1 MSIYPLGL
9 LFQQTLIKKES
20 IVTIQ
25 DHTASDQ
32 NIEAEIQ
39 AKGLNYPRITP
50 ADIEA
55 QISAEFY
62 LNGYDFADSEKA
74 VRIRH
79 NDNRAD
85 VHMSLLTMC
94 VLVLNNG
101 FTVFGHSACVSRENF
116 DAEIGAK
123 VARANA
129 VAKIWSLMGYELK
142 SKLAAG

>member
-1 MSIYPLGL
+1 MGL
-9 LFQQTLIKKES
+9 LFQQNPIKKES
-20 IVTIQ
+20 IVTI
-25 DHTASDQ
+25 SDQ
-32 NIEAEIQ
+32 TIEAEIQ
-39 AKGLNYPRITP
+39 AKGADVAPRITP

-101 FTVFGHSACVSRENF
+101 FTVFGHSACVSSENF